1 MIRLILKEDRVKPYR
16 FPFRLYF
23 FLDTKK
29 TKVLKPI
36 RFMNRLILKEDRG
49 KPYRFSDI
57 HYFFMMQRKQKN
69 HSVGRSDF

>member
-57 HYFFMMQRKQKN
+57 QLFFYDAKKTKK
-69 HSVGRSDF
+69 SLSWSE